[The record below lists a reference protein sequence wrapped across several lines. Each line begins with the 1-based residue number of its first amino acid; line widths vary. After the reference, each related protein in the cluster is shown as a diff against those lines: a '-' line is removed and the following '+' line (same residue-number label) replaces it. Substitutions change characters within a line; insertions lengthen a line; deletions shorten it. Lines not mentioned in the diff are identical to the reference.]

1 MSRPAVESKTGT
13 KRSRSTW
20 LLAAAAAL
28 CVLGVP
34 SRAMPQEGRPSSSRN
49 LGDNLDARDRG
60 FMHPDLET
68 SVIVGLEQEGNSFRH
83 RTPGLAEGNLA
94 PAMIDLDES
103 RARRLAM
110 FDGRTFLR
118 PVRSAAGSG
127 SGSGASGG
135 EDPEALEPA
144 PVEDAADVS
153 GTPTGLLVLGVL
165 LAVALAWTVQHKLRA
180 RLASIS

>member
-1 MSRPAVESKTGT
+1 
-13 KRSRSTW
+13 
-20 LLAAAAAL
+20 
-28 CVLGVP
+28 
-34 SRAMPQEGRPSSSRN
+34 
-49 LGDNLDARDRG
+49 
-60 FMHPDLET
+60 
-68 SVIVGLEQEGNSFRH
+68 
-83 RTPGLAEGNLA
+83 
-94 PAMIDLDES
+94 MIDLDES

-118 PVRSAAGSG
+118 PVRLAAG